1 MATRAD
7 IEAAIAALR
16 AADKPNI
23 SAVAREYNIERT
35 RLSRLYNGRIGLKE
49 DYDDNRGLLSKQQDL
64 QLVELVNRL
73 TRDGL
78 PPTPRM
84 VCQFCKDLCGKLPN
98 KDWSHCW
105 LARHKDDVDSG
116 LLKGFDLDHKKADSF
131 WQYRAYF
138 KLVFAPSTH
147 KTSLTLAVDRE
158 T

>member
-1 MATRAD
+1 MATKAD

-35 RLSRLYNGRIGLKE
+35 RLSRLYNGHIGLKE
-49 DYDDNRGLLSKQQDL
+49 DYNSNRGLLSKQQDL

-84 VCQFCKDLCGKLPN
+84 VRQFCKDLCGKLPDKN
-98 KDWSHCW
+98 WPHRW
-105 LARHKDDVDSG
+105 LARHKDNINSG
-116 LLKGFDLDHKKADSF
+116 LLQGFDLDRKKADNF

-138 KLVFAPSTH
+138 KLVFTLLLVIL
-147 KTSLTLAVDRE
+147 SLILTVNS
-158 T
+158 